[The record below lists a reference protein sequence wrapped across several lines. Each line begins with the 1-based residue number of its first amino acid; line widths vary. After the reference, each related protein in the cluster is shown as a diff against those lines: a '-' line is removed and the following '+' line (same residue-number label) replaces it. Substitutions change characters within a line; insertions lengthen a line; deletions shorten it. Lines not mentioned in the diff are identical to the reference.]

1 MKKITKLIPITLFS
15 SILTIGCSSKNA
27 VIDYNEC
34 YFPDTAIKAPVW
46 VCDQQVE
53 GLALQATGIAE
64 DSGAGIDFMKTV
76 ATASAKDRLAQSF
89 ESEVQSLVKTFLG
102 TTGRAEQETVDATQE
117 VIQRQFTKQRL
128 QGIKIQKSLQ
138 GPNKRMYVLVGLS
151 EESFK
156 TNAKKLINSS
166 FNSDS
171 AEWQRIQAGKGFKE
185 LEKAIDDYAAN

>member
-1 MKKITKLIPITLFS
+1 MTKTLISTILLYSITIV
-15 SILTIGCSSKNA
+15 GCSSNITA
-27 VIDYNEC
+27 IDYESC
-34 YFPDTAIKAPVW
+34 YFPNTSVKAPVW
-46 VCDQQVE
+46 VCDEPIE
-53 GLALQATGIAE
+53 GLTLQATGVAE
-64 DSGAGIDFMKTV
+64 QSGAGVDFMKTI

-89 ESEVQSLVKTFLG
+89 ESEVQSLVKIFLG
-102 TTGRAEQETVDATQE
+102 TTGRTEQETVDATQE

-138 GPNKRMYVLVGLS
+138 GPDKRMYVLVGLS

-171 AEWQRIQAGKGFKE
+171 AEWQRIQADKGFKQLGE
-185 LEKAIDDYAAN
+185 AIDNYESN